1 MLYLFISAG
10 EHPWADAYIDSLN
23 QKSEILPIDNAGG
36 PSFWKPFFLL
46 ALHTPIAGKFEEGM
60 QIDTQA
66 TGYITSVA
74 NYLKLRKLKIA
85 DGHHFENG
93 NVIRY
98 SLPVSQ
104 PL

>member
-1 MLYLFISAG
+1 MLEGHHIGNLFIYLSVVYS
-10 EHPWADAYIDSLN
+10 DCR
-23 QKSEILPIDNAGG
+23 EI
-36 PSFWKPFFLL
+36 WR
-46 ALHTPIAGKFEEGM
+46 GM
-60 QIDTQA
+60 QNDTQA

-98 SLPVSQ
+98 TCISAAVKKERKKERKKKQ
-104 PL
+104 QM